1 MCENSIYE
9 IDFKGELEK
18 EIQDMEKVM
27 DFIYYSVYFTMEEV
41 NDFERYIKSQK
52 DLITYLK

>member
-1 MCENSIYE
+1 MCESDVYE

-27 DFIYYSVYFTMEEV
+27 DFIYYSGYFLLEEV
-41 NDFERYIKSQK
+41 REFERYMKKQR